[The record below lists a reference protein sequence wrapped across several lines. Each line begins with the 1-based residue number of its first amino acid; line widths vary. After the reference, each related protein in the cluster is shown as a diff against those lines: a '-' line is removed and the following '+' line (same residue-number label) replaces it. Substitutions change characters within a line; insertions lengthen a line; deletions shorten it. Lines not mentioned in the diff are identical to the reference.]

1 MSGRVKNPVRDR
13 RHSKSVSL
21 RATEPPRRPWMPPQA
36 GVTWLLV
43 EPRRQ
48 AAGLQASIEE
58 GEDMNTSERG
68 LKHVC
73 PECETK
79 YYDLRRAIVACPRCG
94 AKPLAAKARKT
105 TQPARKAGGTRFGRY
120 PY

>member
-1 MSGRVKNPVRDR
+1 
-13 RHSKSVSL
+13 
-21 RATEPPRRPWMPPQA
+21 MPPQA
-36 GVTWLLV
+36 RVRRLLV
-43 EPRRQ
+43 QPRRQ
-48 AAGLQASIEE
+48 AAGLHASIEE

-79 YYDLRRAIVACPRCG
+79 YYDLRKAVVACPRCG
-94 AKPLAAKARKT
+94 AKPPAAKVQKAAQPSRKT
-105 TQPARKAGGTRFGRY
+105 GSTTFGRY